1 MHAPTAS
8 RARQRGDS
16 LSRLVVLQCQ
26 PSGVL
31 GERVGGADAGVGG
44 ANGERTSATAAGRV
58 EPGRPRCSRSGEA
71 AWPGALA
78 SAHTQAHK
86 SKSP

>member
-1 MHAPTAS
+1 MHAPKAS
-8 RARQRGDS
+8 RAGQRGDS
-16 LSRLVVLQCQ
+16 LSRLVVLRCQ
-26 PSGVL
+26 PGGML
-31 GERVGGADAGVGG
+31 GERVGGAEAGVG
-44 ANGERTSATAAGRV
+44 ASDEERTSTTAAGRV
-58 EPGRPRCSRSGEA
+58 ELGRPRCSWSGEV